1 MEFGIWRLLKISD
14 EFVNKRY
21 ILLGSITDGGKP
33 GSKWDSLNDALKN
46 NLVSIRGRRNLIRDI
61 PIEVLPTKFEDEE
74 ELQDFD
80 EDGEEIPV
88 LNQGVFAGQHYEHIK
103 AK

>member
-1 MEFGIWRLLKISD
+1 MKTSD
-14 EFVNKRY
+14 EFVIKRY
-21 ILLGSITDGGKP
+21 VSLGSITDGGKP

-74 ELQDFD
+74 ELQEFD
-80 EDGEEIPV
+80 EEGEEIPV

>member
-1 MEFGIWRLLKISD
+1 MKASE

-21 ILLGSITDGGKP
+21 VSLGSITDGGKKP

-74 ELQDFD
+74 ELQEFD
-80 EDGEEIPV
+80 EEGEEIPV